1 MTEATSVSNPE
12 GLNEPGFSFNTVIR
26 QSYASAKKHLQ
37 DGITVIKDEF
47 IGIYDKAESYFN
59 IIALPVNNY
68 LKDLTQIEAEFQH
81 EQNKDCMQFNAAVR
95 NGNIVPLDQALKGCM
110 EENY

>member
-1 MTEATSVSNPE
+1 MASASVFNPE
-12 GLNEPGFSFNTVIR
+12 ALNENMTTLNSVIR
-26 QSYASAKKHLQ
+26 QSYSQAKKHLQ

-59 IIALPVNNY
+59 IIALPVNNF
-68 LKDLTQIEAEFQH
+68 LKDLTQIDAEFQR
-81 EQNKDCMQFNAAVR
+81 ELDRETLQFTPALNS
-95 NGNIVPLDQALKGCM
+95 NGNLIPIEQALNGRM